1 MHKAGD
7 VQVMVTEAGVRV
19 IVRWMMM
26 GVAVATGVVMTGITV
41 RTGWTTASE
50 MPAAAVAGA
59 VNARSRMKRKN
70 AGNHFI
76 INPWIVSI

>member
-1 MHKAGD
+1 
-7 VQVMVTEAGVRV
+7 MV
-19 IVRWMMM
+19 M
-26 GVAVATGVVMTGITV
+26 GVTVTAGIVTTGITV
-41 RTGWTTASE
+41 RTGWTPASE

-76 INPWIVSI
+76 INPWIISI